1 MNMTHNGKI
10 ARLPYAI
17 RDILNER
24 LRNGEQG
31 AKLVRWLNRLPEVKE
46 VLAGEF
52 CGRPINE
59 QNLTEWKQGG
69 FEDWLRH
76 QEARA
81 WVRALA
87 DESAD
92 LEEEAGDVSVAD
104 WLSAPV
110 AIVIGRWILETE
122 AGEKNDPTQR
132 AALLA
137 AMRELTELRR
147 CDHRA
152 ERLRIDRERWE
163 TEQEDRQNKELE
175 ELRWKNEVEE
185 TYARYA
191 VADAKC
197 QYEKK
202 VAAGTLS
209 PHEEEK
215 FQGLFA
221 IFEKWESSRQARTHA
236 SDRPSHHQTKSKPIK
251 PDQANDPVL

>member
-1 MNMTHNGKI
+1 MNVTRNGKI
-10 ARLPYAI
+10 ARLPYSI

-31 AKLVRWLNRLPEVKE
+31 TKLVKWLNRLPEVKE

-52 CGRPINE
+52 GGRPINE

-69 FEDWLRH
+69 FNDWLRH
-76 QEARA
+76 QETRA
-81 WVRALA
+81 WVRALV

-110 AIVIGRWILETE
+110 AIALGRWILE
-122 AGEKNDPTQR
+122 AAAVEKNDPTQR

-137 AMRELTELRR
+137 AAREVTELRR

-163 TEQEDRQNKELE
+163 TEQQDRQNKELE
-175 ELRWKNEVEE
+175 EMRGKNEAAEAYV
-185 TYARYA
+185 RFLQ
-191 VADAKC
+191 ADAKC

-202 VAAGTLS
+202 IAAGALS

-215 FQGLFA
+215 FQRIFA
-221 IFEKWESSRQARTHA
+221 KFEEWESSRQALTQRFR
-236 SDRPSHHQTKSKPIK
+236 SSVLPSNQIKANQTGSS
-251 PDQANDPVL
+251 Q